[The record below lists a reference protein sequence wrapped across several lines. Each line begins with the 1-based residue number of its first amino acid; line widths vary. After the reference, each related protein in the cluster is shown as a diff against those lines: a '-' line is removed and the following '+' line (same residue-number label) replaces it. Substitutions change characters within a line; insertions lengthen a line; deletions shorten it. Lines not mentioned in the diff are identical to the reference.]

1 MPDRT
6 FIIELAVRY
15 GFQVL
20 GALVVIALGVLA
32 ARWIGGFADQ
42 RMRKSSLEPPM
53 RILLVRMIR
62 VVVLAIAVVMA
73 LDQVGFQVAPLIAG
87 IGVAGIGVGF
97 ALQGVLSNIVAGLT
111 IIVTKPFRVG
121 EYIEVAGVQGE
132 VKHIDLPS
140 TILLHADQS
149 KVVVP
154 NRKIVG
160 EILHNYGMIR
170 QLKLTISV
178 GDAGDLNSALA
189 AVQDVLARNA
199 RVLKD
204 PTPVVGV
211 SAINE
216 SGIRVAVMPWTRDID
231 AGPVE
236 AELYQALLEDFRTRS
251 IGLGVTRRDI
261 RVINGTAVAATP
273 R

>member
-6 FIIELAVRY
+6 FITELAVRY

-20 GALVVIALGVLA
+20 GAIIVLVLGVLA
-32 ARWIGGFADQ
+32 ARWIGGFAEQ

-53 RILLVRMIR
+53 RILLVRVVR
-62 VVVLAIAVVMA
+62 VVVFAISVVMA

-97 ALQGVLSNIVAGLT
+97 ALQGVLSNIIAGLT

-121 EYIEVAGVQGE
+121 EYIEVAGVHGE
-132 VKHIDLPS
+132 VTHIDLPS

-149 KVVVP
+149 KVMVP
-154 NRKIVG
+154 NKKIVG

-170 QLKLTISV
+170 QLKLAISV
-178 GDAGDLNSALA
+178 GDAADLNSALS
-189 AVQDVLARNA
+189 AVQEVLARHP
-199 RVLKD
+199 RVLKE
-204 PTPVVGV
+204 PAPVVGV

-216 SGIRVAVMPWTRDID
+216 SGIRVAVMPWTRGID

-236 AELYQALLEDFRTRS
+236 AQLYQELLEDFRTRA

-261 RVINGTAVAATP
+261 RVINGTAVTSTA